1 MWPKILFELLP
12 HLTRLVPMADRY
24 LTTRTAS
31 EKAQEAALAALG
43 AEVRGELGQFGEV
56 HTGIQR
62 QLQDQGMQLAELS
75 VEVTRARMGVES
87 MEVRVAGLE
96 RSTAAMRWLVVAALV
111 GLAGAI
117 GLLVAVLE
125 KLRAH

>member
-1 MWPKILFELLP
+1 MWPKILLELLP

-43 AEVRGELGQFGEV
+43 AEVRGELGQLGEV

-62 QLQDQGMQLAELS
+62 QLQDQGAQLSELA
-75 VEVTRARMGVES
+75 VEMTRARIGVES
-87 MEVRVAGLE
+87 MEARVAGLE
-96 RSTAAMRWLVVAALV
+96 RSAAAMRWLAVAALV

-117 GLLVAVLE
+117 GLLVAVLVR
-125 KLRAH
+125 LRVH

>member
-43 AEVRGELGQFGEV
+43 AEVRGELGQMGEV

-62 QLQDQGMQLAELS
+62 QLQDQGAQLSELA

-87 MEVRVAGLE
+87 MEARVAALE
-96 RSTAAMRWLVVAALV
+96 RSAAAMRWLAVAALV
-111 GLAGAI
+111 GLAGAV

-125 KLRAH
+125 RLRAH

>member
-43 AEVRGELGQFGEV
+43 SVVRGELGQLGEV

-62 QLQDQGMQLAELS
+62 QLQDQGAQLLELA

-87 MEVRVAGLE
+87 MEARVARLE
-96 RSTAAMRWLVVAALV
+96 KSAASMRWLVLAALV

-117 GLLVAVLE
+117 GLLVAVLVR
-125 KLRAH
+125 LRAQ

>member
-24 LTTRTAS
+24 LSTRTAS
-31 EKAQEAALAALG
+31 ERAQEAALAALG
-43 AEVRGELGQFGEV
+43 AEVRGELGQLGEV

-62 QLQDQGMQLAELS
+62 QLQDQGAQLSELA

-87 MEVRVAGLE
+87 MEARVAGLE
-96 RSTAAMRWLVVAALV
+96 RSAAAMRWLAVVVVA

-125 KLRAH
+125 RLRAH

>member
-43 AEVRGELGQFGEV
+43 AEVRGELGQMGEV

-62 QLQDQGMQLAELS
+62 QLQDQGAQLSELA

-87 MEVRVAGLE
+87 MEARVAALE
-96 RSTAAMRWLVVAALV
+96 RSAAAMRWLAVAALV

-117 GLLVAVLE
+117 GLLLAVLE
-125 KLRAH
+125 RLRAH

>member
-43 AEVRGELGQFGEV
+43 AEVRGELGQLGEV

-62 QLQDQGMQLAELS
+62 QLQDQGAQLSELA

-87 MEVRVAGLE
+87 MEARVAALE
-96 RSTAAMRWLVVAALV
+96 RSAAAMRWLAVAALV

-117 GLLVAVLE
+117 GLLLAVLE
-125 KLRAH
+125 RLRAH

>member
-12 HLTRLVPMADRY
+12 HLTRLVPMADKY
-24 LTTRTAS
+24 LSTRTAS
-31 EKAQEAALAALG
+31 ERAQEAALAALG
-43 AEVRGELGQFGEV
+43 AEVRGELGQLGEV

-62 QLQDQGMQLAELS
+62 QLQDQGVQLSELA
-75 VEVTRARMGVES
+75 VEVTRARMGVEN
-87 MEVRVAGLE
+87 MESRVAAVE
-96 RSTAAMRWLVVAALV
+96 RIVTAMRWLVVASLV
-111 GLAGAI
+111 GGAGTI

>member
-43 AEVRGELGQFGEV
+43 AEVRGELGQLGEV

-62 QLQDQGMQLAELS
+62 QLQDQGAQLSELA
-75 VEVTRARMGVES
+75 VGVTRARMGVES
-87 MEVRVAGLE
+87 MEARVAGLE
-96 RSTAAMRWLVVAALV
+96 RSAAAMRWLAVAALV

-117 GLLVAVLE
+117 GLLLAVLE
-125 KLRAH
+125 RLRAH

>member
-43 AEVRGELGQFGEV
+43 AEVRGELGQLGEV

-62 QLQDQGMQLAELS
+62 QLQDQGAQLSELA
-75 VEVTRARMGVES
+75 VEVTRARMGVEN
-87 MEVRVAGLE
+87 MEARVAGLE
-96 RSTAAMRWLVVAALV
+96 RSAAAMRWLVVAALV

-117 GLLVAVLE
+117 GLLVAVLVR
-125 KLRAH
+125 LRAH

>member
-12 HLTRLVPMADRY
+12 HLTRLVPLADRY

-43 AEVRGELGQFGEV
+43 AEVRGELGQLGEV

-62 QLQDQGMQLAELS
+62 QLQDQGAQLSELA

-87 MEVRVAGLE
+87 MEARVAALE
-96 RSTAAMRWLVVAALV
+96 RSAAAMRWLAVAALV

-117 GLLVAVLE
+117 GLLLAVLE
-125 KLRAH
+125 RLRAH

>member
-43 AEVRGELGQFGEV
+43 AEVRGELGQLGEV

-62 QLQDQGMQLAELS
+62 QLQDQGAQLSELA
-75 VEVTRARMGVES
+75 VEVTRARMGVEN
-87 MEVRVAGLE
+87 MEARVGGLE
-96 RSTAAMRWLVVAALV
+96 KSVTAMRWLAVAALV
-111 GLAGAI
+111 GLAAAV
-117 GLLVAVLE
+117 GLLVAMLE
-125 KLRAH
+125 RLRAH

>member
-43 AEVRGELGQFGEV
+43 AEVRGELGEV

-62 QLQDQGMQLAELS
+62 QLQDQGAQLSELA
-75 VEVTRARMGVES
+75 VGVTRARMGVES
-87 MEVRVAGLE
+87 MEARVAGLE
-96 RSTAAMRWLVVAALV
+96 RSAAAMRWLAVAALV

-117 GLLVAVLE
+117 GLLLAVLE
-125 KLRAH
+125 RLRAH